1 MVDRNRRSSGRE
13 FRARHLR
20 SRTMPFPDLPPSD
33 RLLSP
38 PFCPSIG
45 AEGWEGN
52 RAKEKGVGPTP
63 SGGDRRARRQ
73 TIRRLE
79 VTQRPRDPRFHPPVS
94 GSVPGGPHRSEGQD
108 RAFLF
113 TGKPKK
119 RKIADLSKKSEAAP
133 FLFFLRPLLLFPT
146 FTFSHL
152 NFPKIRRTAPP
163 RPSRQD
169 TPLVRRA
176 ERERERASEKNA
188 FLPFFRRRN
197 RTKLVFS

>member
-20 SRTMPFPDLPPSD
+20 SRTMPFPDLPHSD

-45 AEGWEGN
+45 EEGREGN

-94 GSVPGGPHRSEGQD
+94 GSVPGGPHRSEGQG

-119 RKIADLSKKSEAAP
+119 RKSPIFRKSRKLHRSSFSFVP
-133 FLFFLRPLLLFPT
+133 FYFFPLLLFP
-146 FTFSHL
+146 
-152 NFPKIRRTAPP
+152 I
-163 RPSRQD
+163 
-169 TPLVRRA
+169 
-176 ERERERASEKNA
+176 
-188 FLPFFRRRN
+188 
-197 RTKLVFS
+197 